1 MLHNF
6 DDTPSN
12 LCHCSQGIEDTD
24 HFLFKCPLHAT
35 HRAALATSLIGIL
48 LKYNIS
54 HLGNLVYIYLYGH
67 GSISHVDNKA
77 ILLSTIKFITDTKR
91 FVT

>member
-12 LCHCSQGIEDTD
+12 LCPCSQSIEDTD
-24 HFLFKCPLHAT
+24 HFLFKYPLHAT
-35 HRAALATSLIGIL
+35 HRAALATSVIGIL
-48 LKYNIS
+48 LKYNIN
-54 HLGNLVYIYLYGH
+54 HLGNLVHIYLSGH
-67 GSISHVDNKA
+67 RSIDNKA
-77 ILLSTIKFITDTKR
+77 ILLSTIKFIKDTKR